1 MSDNALELI
10 DTAES
15 GDEQQTVVFR
25 LSEEFYGIDIFAV
38 NEIIRLREITPIPRT
53 EPHVRGLVNLRGKT
67 IPVVDLRIRMGLDVA
82 ECTDSSRIIVVDSNY
97 GQVGIIVDA
106 VSEVVTLQSDAI
118 ETKPNLMAD
127 ESMEFVAG
135 VAKRNDHLVT
145 LLDLGKALA
154 A

>member
-106 VSEVVTLQSDAI
+106 VSEVVTLHSDAI